1 MWKEKLK
8 KFATEYD
15 WDFFDDREKL
25 VEFIE
30 KILAEERKKWEEEKQ
45 FNIIEILALHKIN
58 PTGLNEKFLKEL
70 VKNSKKQIKSELLE
84 QIEKIDVSG
93 GGNGRRIKEQI
104 VNLLKK

>member
-30 KILAEERKKWEEEKQ
+30 KILAEERKKWEE
-45 FNIIEILALHKIN
+45 
-58 PTGLNEKFLKEL
+58 
-70 VKNSKKQIKSELLE
+70 
-84 QIEKIDVSG
+84 
-93 GGNGRRIKEQI
+93 
-104 VNLLKK
+104 